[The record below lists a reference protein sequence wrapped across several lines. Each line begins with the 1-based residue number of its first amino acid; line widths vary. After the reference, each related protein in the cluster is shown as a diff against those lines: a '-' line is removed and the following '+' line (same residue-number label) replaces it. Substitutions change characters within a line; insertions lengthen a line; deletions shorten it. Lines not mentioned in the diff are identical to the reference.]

1 VHFNL
6 DFSIA
11 QCFFLKPLQSVF
23 LALIGKGSRGVK
35 GLLGSEIRIGLNP
48 TVSWPFPLA
57 ISWFIS
63 AKKCLLKRAVVLRR
77 PCFGLPGLIGFT
89 GWAGLVG
96 LSGWAKA

>member
-63 AKKCLLKRAVVLRR
+63 AKNAFSNGPLFCGARALACPV
-77 PCFGLPGLIGFT
+77 
-89 GWAGLVG
+89 
-96 LSGWAKA
+96 